1 MFLQANPIGG
11 FINSLHQDSL
21 IGGIITVTLRN
32 LNSTQ
37 QGIQVS
43 QRGQRQARTEAGRT
57 TNRRRA
63 QRNGTTE
70 IVNERKARAV
80 SGRVTMEDQGE
91 EEVRGIMEVDQGAAN
106 PLAVGLIVIGV
117 RQVGTPLASPQDD
130 QEVAH
135 PLHHHPPREVAEGH
149 RGIHVA
155 ARIWVLMRRPY

>member
-11 FINSLHQDSL
+11 FINNLHQDSR

-70 IVNERKARAV
+70 IVNEQKARAV
-80 SGRVTMEDQGE
+80 SRQVTMEDQGE
-91 EEVRGIMEVDQGAAN
+91 EEVRGIMEVDQGVAN
-106 PLAVGLIVIGV
+106 PLVVGRIVIGV
-117 RQVGTPLASPQDD
+117 RQVGTPLDSPQDI
-130 QEVAH
+130 QGVGLL
-135 PLHHHPPREVAEGH
+135 LHHRHHPPREVAEGH
-149 RGIHVA
+149 RGIPVVV
-155 ARIWVLMRRPY
+155 RI